1 MVLNHG
7 ILDESDVAD
16 FVVYIGLGNSLHKL
30 LHLLFILIFN
40 LSLFFFSFSAAAI
53 LKQMLLKMYDI
64 RELQ

>member
-7 ILDESDVAD
+7 IFNESDVAD
-16 FVVYIGLGNSLHKL
+16 FVVYVGLGNSLHKL

-40 LSLFFFSFSAAAI
+40 LSLLFFSAAAI
-53 LKQMLLKMYDI
+53 LKQMLLNMYDI

>member
-40 LSLFFFSFSAAAI
+40 LSLFFFFFFGSSYFKADAA
-53 LKQMLLKMYDI
+53 QNV
-64 RELQ
+64 

>member
-7 ILDESDVAD
+7 IFNESDVAD
-16 FVVYIGLGNSLHKL
+16 FVVYVGLGNSLHKL

-40 LSLFFFSFSAAAI
+40 LSLFFSAAAI
-53 LKQMLLKMYDI
+53 LKQMLLNMYDI

>member
-40 LSLFFFSFSAAAI
+40 LSLFFFFFSAAAI

>member
-40 LSLFFFSFSAAAI
+40 LSLFFFFFFFGSSYFKADAA
-53 LKQMLLKMYDI
+53 QNV
-64 RELQ
+64 